1 MKEKVSIIIRTKN
14 EERWIALC
22 LKKIFSQNYK
32 NFEIIFFDNFSSDKT
47 LEKIKNFPYKLVK
60 IKKFLPGKALNLGI
74 NKASGSII
82 VCLSAHCIPVDNN
95 WLKNL
100 IKPLK
105 NKSIG
110 GVYGRQQPL
119 PYSST
124 SDKRD
129 LITIFGLDKKI
140 QEKDPFFHNA
150 NSAFKKSTWKKIN
163 FDEKI
168 TNIEDRIWGKKIISQ
183 KLKIFY
189 QPLASVFHWHGVH
202 QNQNPDRASNVIK
215 IIENLD
221 KDLYKK
227 SVQDLNS
234 LNIVAI
240 ISIKGKNL
248 VYNKKNLVEASI
260 KSLKETK
267 LIKKIFINTDNLHTA
282 KIADKYK
289 VDKIIRPKI
298 LSKSNMDIVSVSRFA
313 LDKIE
318 KDGIIPDYIILLSE
332 EYPFRENNY
341 FELMIKK
348 IVNEGLDL
356 ILSANNEKSGFWTQ
370 KNKDNPKLIVDGL
383 VPRKLREK
391 TAVRTSF
398 GLGCIITPQNLRS
411 GNIYKGKVGFYK
423 IENPISFISINKK
436 NINNIMKKILNISL

>member
-32 NFEIIFFDNFSSDKT
+32 NIEIIIVDNFSSDKT